1 MPFWKACTQS
11 LTIDDKVNSG
21 HLSEDVMQINSFDNS
36 VVITLDIRET
46 WSSEPSNLNAP
57 N

>member
-1 MPFWKACTQS
+1 MPFWNACTQS
-11 LTIDDKVNSG
+11 LTIDDKVNLG
-21 HLSEDVMQINSFDNS
+21 HVLEDVTQINSFDNS

-46 WSSEPSNLNAP
+46 WSSEILNLSVP